1 MKFVHISIIWCQT
14 SILSH
19 VKSLIQHCS
28 RQGDLLNWP
37 WASLSCT
44 VDCVIISAWI
54 TYSSFPAAGIITYL
68 GQMTPLFFLNPQLRI
83 CLLMLERGGRER
95 KRERNRCEGET
106 SINCLFAGSLT
117 GYWTCSLGMCP
128 DQGLN
133 PQLFGAQNNAP
144 TQPSGRSW
152 MTPFKR
158 RLSASSQHTVKF
170 EVFICDPWILYTALA
185 VTITVCCGL

>member
-1 MKFVHISIIWCQT
+1 MSFIILHRRLC
-14 SILSH
+14 H
-19 VKSLIQHCS
+19 HFC
-28 RQGDLLNWP
+28 LNN
-37 WASLSCT
+37 
-44 VDCVIISAWI
+44 
-54 TYSSFPAAGIITYL
+54 
-68 GQMTPLFFLNPQLRI
+68 LFFISSSWNNYLFRPNDTFI
-83 CLLMLERGGRER
+83 FFKSSVEDMFIDVRER
-95 KRERNRCEGET
+95 REREKEREKQMWGRN
-106 SINCLFAGSLT
+106 IDQLPLAGSLT